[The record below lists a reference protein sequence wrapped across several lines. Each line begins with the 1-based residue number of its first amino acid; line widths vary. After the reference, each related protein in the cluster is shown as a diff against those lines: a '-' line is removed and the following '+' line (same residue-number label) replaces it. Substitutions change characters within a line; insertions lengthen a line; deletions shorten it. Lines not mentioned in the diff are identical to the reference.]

1 MENIYYDYTNDYI
14 LFGVFE
20 LFSTNYVFSDHW
32 LRRPKGYVLYKLWRA
47 SSERSTE
54 Q

>member
-20 LFSTNYVFSDHW
+20 LFSTK
-32 LRRPKGYVLYKLWRA
+32 LRLLRPLATQTQRLRSLQALASLLRA
-47 SSERSTE
+47 FH
-54 Q
+54 